1 MKRLIIL
8 IALVSLLGGGLLPN
22 INRAQKAGEVL
33 TLSKAQWHEDLQ
45 YLARELPKRHKN
57 LFHTI
62 SREQFERTVAELDA
76 AIPSLQDHQIIVRM
90 LQITAMIGDAHT
102 YVHLPQTFKLYP
114 VSLYWFG
121 SDLRVVRAA
130 PENKQ
135 ALGAK
140 VVKVGGMNIS
150 DVQTRLLKVLSQSEN
165 QWFVLSNS
173 PGYLARPEVL
183 QTLGIVPDVSRAA
196 FTFEDEQGKQFT
208 LDLTPVVPDPGLNSL
223 WLKAVTSEPLSRQK
237 QNEPFWFTYL
247 PDSQTV
253 YVNFKGYDS
262 LSENARKLF
271 PFVDNN
277 PTKRLVIDMRQ
288 NGGGD
293 FTKVRSSMIPAIK
306 ERPTMNQK
314 GHLFVIIGRR
324 TFSAAMTNAI
334 DFRKETNAI
343 LVGEPAGERPNSYQ
357 ENDEMK
363 LPNSGLVV
371 SYSTKYYKFLDED
384 APAVMPDK
392 RIDPNWAD
400 YRAGRDPVMDWILS
414 QSN

>member
-1 MKRLIIL
+1 MKRLTIVL
-8 IALVSLLGGGLLPN
+8 ALVSLFGAGLLPN
-22 INRAQKAGEVL
+22 ISRAQKAGNAA

-57 LFHTI
+57 LFHTV
-62 SREQFERTVAELDA
+62 SREQFERTVAELDT
-76 AIPSLQDHQIIVRM
+76 AIPSLQDHQIIIRM
-90 LQITAMIGDAHT
+90 LQITAMVGDAHT

-114 VSLYWFG
+114 VALYWFG
-121 SDLRVVRAA
+121 SDLRVLRAA

-165 QWFVLSNS
+165 EWFVLSNS
-173 PGYLARPEVL
+173 PGYMARPEVL
-183 QTLGIVPDVSRAA
+183 QTLGIVPELSRAA
-196 FTFEDEQGKQFT
+196 FTFEDEQGQQFT
-208 LDLTPVVPDPGLNSL
+208 LDLTPVVPEASLNSL
-223 WLKAVTSEPLSRQK
+223 WLKAATSEPLSRQQ
-237 QNEPFWFTYL
+237 QNEPFWFKYL
-247 PDSQTV
+247 SDSQTV

-262 LSENARKLF
+262 LGENARKLF
-271 PFVDNN
+271 QFVDNN
-277 PTKRLVIDMRQ
+277 PTRRLVIDMRQ

-293 FTKVRSSMIPAIK
+293 FTKVRSSLIPGIK

-363 LPNSGLVV
+363 LPNSGLIV

-392 RIDPNWAD
+392 RIDPNWLD
-400 YRAGRDPVMDWILS
+400 FKAGRDPVMDWILS